1 MKKFTSKL
9 VKSTQLNHDV
19 FQFDFTYPEDLDFL
33 AGQFFMLEV
42 PTPERK
48 MTRSY
53 SIESEPDNK
62 EFFSLCVKLIEGG
75 IGSEY
80 LRKMQ
85 VGDEAGFMATFGHFV
100 IKDSPKDA
108 ILVAT
113 GTGLAPFM
121 SMLPTWFKAGATQ
134 KITLYFGVRHAE
146 DLFYVDELRAWEKEH
161 SNFHA
166 VITLSQATEDWTGD
180 TGRVTEYLE
189 KLTFEN
195 STVYICGNGD
205 MVKSVKDLLD
215 AKGVAREDICLE
227 QFTPL
232 PPPRPT
238 A

>member
-9 VKSTQLNHDV
+9 ISRLQLNHDV
-19 FQFDFTYPEDLDFL
+19 FQFDFSYPEELDFL

-53 SIESEPDNK
+53 SIASEPDNK
-62 EFFSLCVKLIEGG
+62 EVFSLCVKLLEGG

-85 VGDEAGFMATFGHFV
+85 LGDEASFMAPFGHFV
-100 IKDSPKDA
+100 IKDNRKDA

-121 SMLPTWFKAGATQ
+121 SMIPTWFKAGATQ
-134 KITLYFGVRHAE
+134 QITLYFGVRHQE
-146 DLFYVDELRAWEKEH
+146 DLFYVEQLRAWEAEH
-161 SNFHA
+161 SNFKA
-166 VITLSQATEDWTGD
+166 VVTLSQAPENWKDE
-180 TGRVTEYLE
+180 TGRVTEHLQN
-189 KLTFEN
+189 LSFEN

-215 AKGVAREDICLE
+215 TKGVAREDICLE

-232 PPPRPT
+232 GK
-238 A
+238 

>member
-9 VKSTQLNHDV
+9 TKVVQLNHDV
-19 FQFDFTYPEDLDFL
+19 FQFDFAYPEDLDFL

-48 MTRSY
+48 VTRSY
-53 SIESEPDNK
+53 SIASEPDNK
-62 EFFSLCVKLIEGG
+62 EVFSLCVKLLEGG

-85 VGDEAGFMATFGHFV
+85 VGDEAGFMAAFGHFV
-100 IKDSPKDA
+100 IKDNNKDA

-121 SMLPTWFKAGATQ
+121 SMIPTWFKAGATQ
-134 KITLYFGVRHAE
+134 KITLYFGVRHKE
-146 DLFYVDELRAWEKEH
+146 DLFYVEQLRAWEKEH
-161 SNFHA
+161 SNFKA
-166 VITLSQATEDWTGD
+166 VVTLSQPPEDWMGD
-180 TGRVTEYLE
+180 KGRVTEYLQD
-189 KLTFEN
+189 LSFEN

-232 PPPRPT
+232 S
-238 A
+238 

>member
-9 VKSTQLNHDV
+9 VKVLQLNHDV
-19 FQFDFTYPEDLDFL
+19 FQFDFAYPEDLDFL

-42 PTPERK
+42 PTAERK

-53 SIESEPDNK
+53 SIASEPDNK
-62 EFFSLCVKLIEGG
+62 EVFSLCVKLIEGG

-80 LRKMQ
+80 LRKMT
-85 VGDEAGFMATFGHFV
+85 VGDEAAFMAPFGHFI
-100 IKDSPKDA
+100 IKNNGKDA
-108 ILVAT
+108 VLVAT

-121 SMLPTWFKAGATQ
+121 SMIPTWFKVGAKQ
-134 KITLYFGVRHAE
+134 PITLYFGVRHEE
-146 DLFYVDELRAWEKEH
+146 DLFYVEQLRAWEQEH
-161 SNFHA
+161 ANFKA
-166 VITLSQATEDWTGD
+166 VVTLSQPTETWTGD

-189 KLTFEN
+189 KLSFEN

-232 PPPRPT
+232 K
-238 A
+238 